1 MQADSPQVVPCNQCS
16 ACEEIKIGRHME
28 FLEID
33 AASRTGVDDMRE
45 LLDSVQY
52 KPANARFKI
61 YLIDEVHMLSK

>member
-1 MQADSPQVVPCNQCS
+1 MQADSPQVIPCDKCS
-16 ACEEIKIGRHME
+16 ACEEIKNGRHME
-28 FLEID
+28 FLEVD

-61 YLIDEVHMLSK
+61 YHID